1 MMSTSPL
8 INFCR
13 WLSRLVWLNIT
24 WVLFTLLGGVV
35 FGFFPATVTMCFIIR
50 QYLNG
55 AEKSTLKTMWT
66 VFKREFL
73 RSNKVGW
80 AVLIPTLSLLWYVNW
95 GIINLSELYSL
106 IAISFF
112 PLTLLLI
119 ALIYYLMIQV
129 SIYDTDGI
137 KNNFVSALSLLIN
150 DKQTFLMTILVGMI
164 LVLFGLFFPIIFL
177 LFGLSPICFCTIAL
191 LWLKNSEF
199 QYNAYDS

>member
-1 MMSTSPL
+1 
-8 INFCR
+8 
-13 WLSRLVWLNIT
+13 
-24 WVLFTLLGGVV
+24 
-35 FGFFPATVTMCFIIR
+35 
-50 QYLNG
+50 
-55 AEKSTLKTMWT
+55 MWT

-119 ALIYYLMIQV
+119 ALIYYLMIQI

-137 KNNFVSALSLLIN
+137 KI
-150 DKQTFLMTILVGMI
+150 IL
-164 LVLFGLFFPIIFL
+164 LVLYH
-177 LFGLSPICFCTIAL
+177 C
-191 LWLKNSEF
+191 
-199 QYNAYDS
+199 